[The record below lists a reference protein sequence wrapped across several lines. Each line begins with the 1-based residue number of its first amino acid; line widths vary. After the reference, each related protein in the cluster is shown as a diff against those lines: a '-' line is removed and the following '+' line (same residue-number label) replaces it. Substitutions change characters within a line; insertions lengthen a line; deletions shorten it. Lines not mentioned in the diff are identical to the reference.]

1 MLEAVGIE
9 GVMRG
14 FLRLVFFACSF
25 LLLFP
30 AAAVQAAPQLT
41 VPGPI
46 TAEAQDASGADV
58 TYTVTASNPAGKPV
72 TVSCA
77 PPGAMAAGT
86 FTATVHFPLGV
97 ATVTCSVIDE
107 TGAVEATA
115 SFTVTVRDTTPPVI
129 AGTPAVQVDT
139 AGGGGAV
146 VTYVQP
152 TAVDLVDGPVPVSCS
167 PASGSLFPV
176 GSTSVSCT
184 ASDSRGNTATATFAV
199 TVTAPTPAPTPSPPP
214 PPPPPPGRSVPD
226 TVPPDEV
233 GKVQVESITRAIRL
247 SWALPSD
254 PDFDHIE
261 VQRASSSGDATLI
274 TVYSG
279 SASSFTD
286 RGVRPGTSY
295 RYVIVTVDHVGNR
308 SVGIAVAATAKLLML
323 LSPREGATLKRPP
336 RLVWRSFPSATYYNL
351 QLFRGSQ
358 KIFSA
363 WPIRTQ
369 LRVKKTWIFGGKRYT
384 LGRGTYRWYVWPG
397 LGRRSATD
405 YGPLLGDSSF
415 TVKK

>member
-1 MLEAVGIE
+1 
-9 GVMRG
+9 MRG
-14 FLRLVFFACSF
+14 LLRLVFFVCLF

-41 VPGPI
+41 LPGPI

-58 TYTVTASNPAGKPV
+58 TYTVTATNPRDKPL

-77 PPGAMAAGT
+77 PPGGTAAGT

-97 ATVTCSVIDE
+97 TTVTCNVIDE
-107 TGAVEATA
+107 TGAVAATG

-129 AGTPAVQVDT
+129 AGTSAVQVDA
-139 AGGGGAV
+139 AGDGGAV

-152 TAVDLVDGPVPVSCS
+152 NAVDLVDGPVPVNCS
-167 PASGSLFPV
+167 PASGSLFPL
-176 GSTSVSCT
+176 GSTTVSCT

-199 TVTAPTPAPTPSPPP
+199 TVTAPTPAPTPPPSPPP
-214 PPPPPPGRSVPD
+214 TSPPSPPPTAPPGGRVPD
-226 TVPPDEV
+226 TVPPAEV
-233 GKVQVESITRAIRL
+233 GKVQVESLNAAIRL

-254 PDFDHIE
+254 PDFDHIVVE
-261 VQRASSSGDATLI
+261 RSSSGSDATLI
-274 TVYSG
+274 TVYSD

-286 RGVRPGTSY
+286 RGVTPGISY
-295 RYVIVTVDHVGNR
+295 RYVIVSVDHVGNR
-308 SVGIAVAATAKLLML
+308 SAGIAVAATAKLLML
-323 LSPREGATLKRPP
+323 LSPRDGATLKKPP
-336 RLVWRSFPSATYYNL
+336 RLVWRSFPAATYYNL

-369 LRVKKTWIFGGKRYT
+369 LRVKKTWTFGGRRYT

-397 LGRRSATD
+397 LGPRSASD
-405 YGPLLGDSSF
+405 YGPLLGSSTF
-415 TVKK
+415 TVGK